1 MASGW
6 RCSVSRLHASYDAVL
21 GQAVPGPT
29 RAEAAHLL
37 IGRAVAEV
45 KGVTPTCKLGCSA
58 CCHFEVEV
66 TRDEAELLAAV
77 VVSGVAID
85 RERLARQAARQ
96 RGDPA
101 WAALVAPENRCVF
114 LGDEGECRVYAHR
127 PSACRRLLV
136 ASPAVECGRPGGAPV
151 PITIPV
157 AELVVSAA
165 LSLPGNHFTSL
176 AKGVAAELTWA
187 GRTSMEAELTVTA
200 VNLLTGKTTHT
211 NTAYFVYVA
220 IDREGHALGRYF
232 SARGLTVAVLKYRL
246 PEAAAPATGLPPSQ
260 QDALAAVRLV
270 RSRARD
276 WGVDPR
282 REGLA
287 IGD

>member
-1 MASGW
+1 MEAP
-6 RCSVSRLHASYDAVL
+6 RALPFLTQATPTLHALVSQYERTLPAADLAALLEHLARLHASYDAVL

-187 GRTSMEAELTVTA
+187 EA
-200 VNLLTGKTTHT
+200 
-211 NTAYFVYVA
+211 
-220 IDREGHALGRYF
+220 
-232 SARGLTVAVLKYRL
+232 
-246 PEAAAPATGLPPSQ
+246 EAAARPRPAAPP
-260 QDALAAVRLV
+260 
-270 RSRARD
+270 
-276 WGVDPR
+276 G
-282 REGLA
+282 
-287 IGD
+287 